1 MLLNILGFKSIKPLR
16 AIYDRN
22 RKQMV
27 QHGGSFLNY
36 PRYLLRI
43 ISANNRMK
51 LNFIKNIDIFNN
63 NHSQKMISN
72 SKKHIWH
79 GALKAKKNII

>member
-1 MLLNILGFKSIKPLR
+1 MLLNILGFKSIKPLT
-16 AIYDRN
+16 AIYVGN

-27 QHGGSFLNY
+27 QYDGSFLNY

-51 LNFIKNIDIFNN
+51 LNFIKNVDIFNN
-63 NHSQKMISN
+63 IHSRK
-72 SKKHIWH
+72 
-79 GALKAKKNII
+79 